1 MADQGNPYA
10 APVSSFEPELLT
22 PPNLSLRRKLI
33 LAMLVLGVLEIVA
46 SELLESSLPAPLQAY
61 LKEKADAQF
70 ATTDVVLLPVV
81 LGWIVLWFA
90 SIVSVWRGR
99 SFGDRA
105 FPWVAIAGV
114 PLTMALGPS
123 VSDALSGA
131 LGAAGYLA
139 EGALLLEVLRSR
151 KPVPGG

>member
-10 APVSSFEPELLT
+10 APASSFAPEIPT
-22 PPNLSLRRKLI
+22 ANLSLRRKLI

-61 LKEKADAQF
+61 LKDKADASL
-70 ATTDVVLLPVV
+70 ASTDLVLLPVAI
-81 LGWIVLWFA
+81 GWIVLWFA